1 MLPEC
6 GPDHR
11 ETARRPA
18 RPRRRAAHA
27 PRRRVPSAG
36 RHKLITKRYK
46 PDSRPRHAGF
56 ALQLQCRFW
65 RKRHPIYTAKQ
76 ERFNDSRCDRRL
88 HQVQIHGLRGCVP
101 GGLLP

>member
-1 MLPEC
+1 MPAQGTRAPVGAPL
-6 GPDHR
+6 
-11 ETARRPA
+11 RRPLG
-18 RPRRRAAHA
+18 A
-27 PRRRVPSAG
+27 P
-36 RHKLITKRYK
+36 HKLITKRYK

>member
-1 MLPEC
+1 M
-6 GPDHR
+6 
-11 ETARRPA
+11 RR
-18 RPRRRAAHA
+18 RRRRAG
-27 PRRRVPSAG
+27 PPSP
-36 RHKLITKRYK
+36 HKLITKRYK
-46 PDSRPRHAGF
+46 PESRARDAGF

-88 HQVQIHGLRGCVP
+88 HQVQIHGLRGCMP

>member
-1 MLPEC
+1 MRRCPAC
-6 GPDHR
+6 GQ
-11 ETARRPA
+11 
-18 RPRRRAAHA
+18 PRRA
-27 PRRRVPSAG
+27 S
-36 RHKLITKRYK
+36 HKLITKRYK
-46 PDSRPRHAGF
+46 PDSRPRHAGL